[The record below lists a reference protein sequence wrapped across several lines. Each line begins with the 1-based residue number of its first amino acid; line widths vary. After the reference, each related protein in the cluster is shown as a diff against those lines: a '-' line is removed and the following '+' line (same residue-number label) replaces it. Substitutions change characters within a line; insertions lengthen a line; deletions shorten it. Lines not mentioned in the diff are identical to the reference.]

1 MRRLP
6 SFVDD
11 GSPGMDDFEP
21 FDTLA
26 GSPPQDRVS
35 VRRPKPMGSPLENLV
50 GPRPSTGSS

>member
-21 FDTLA
+21 FDTLTD
-26 GSPPQDRVS
+26 SPPQDRIFF
-35 VRRPKPMGSPLENLV
+35 KKTEAHG
-50 GPRPSTGSS
+50 